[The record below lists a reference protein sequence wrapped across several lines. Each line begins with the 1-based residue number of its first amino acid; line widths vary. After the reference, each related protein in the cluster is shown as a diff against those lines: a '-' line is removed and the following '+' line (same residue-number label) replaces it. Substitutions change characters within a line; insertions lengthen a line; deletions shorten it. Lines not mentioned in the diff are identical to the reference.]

1 MLSCNTSSSEEG
13 IVPGG
18 GTALLY
24 SIKSIKDLKG
34 HNSDQSAGIDIIRK
48 ALEAPA
54 RQISENAGVE
64 GSIVI
69 GNFWSRVMLIHGFDA
84 QSEKYTDLVKAGI
97 IDPVKVVRTALE
109 NASSIASLLL
119 TTEAWLLSY
128 LSQKNQQCL
137 QCRQEVEWVE
147 WEEWVEWIFNT
158 FNFKFYLM
166 I

>member
-1 MLSCNTSSSEEG
+1 M
-13 IVPGG
+13 
-18 GTALLY
+18 Y

-34 HNSDQSAGIDIIRK
+34 HNSDQSAGVDIIRK

-69 GNFWSRVMLIHGFDA
+69 GKLLEQSDVNHGFDA

-119 TTEAWLLSY
+119 TTEAMVAELPEPKETAMPPMPPGGGMGGMGGMGLS
-128 LSQKNQQCL
+128 L
-137 QCRQEVEWVE
+137 
-147 WEEWVEWIFNT
+147 IH
-158 FNFKFYLM
+158 